1 MNTISKHCICLYP
14 QTKIT
19 LQVVYNEGVKI
30 VTLLVRFLY
39 WILGRNFYLH
49 KLKRSIGLLN

>member
-1 MNTISKHCICLYP
+1 MLYLYEKSKHFVYLYP

-30 VTLLVRFLY
+30 VILLESIYLYRFL
-39 WILGRNFYLH
+39 GR
-49 KLKRSIGLLN
+49 I